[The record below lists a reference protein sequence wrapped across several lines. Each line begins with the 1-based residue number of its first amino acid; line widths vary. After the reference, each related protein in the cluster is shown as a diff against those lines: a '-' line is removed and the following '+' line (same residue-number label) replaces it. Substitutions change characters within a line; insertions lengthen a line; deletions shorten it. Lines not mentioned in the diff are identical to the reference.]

1 MHCLIK
7 FNKMDDGDS
16 EKQTKQIKRKGA
28 SFDVLQRY
36 ITNVSDVLSTT
47 WLRCTIQTNDG
58 TDGFVL
64 GSRRYLLLNFRFFLV
79 GVYISYEI
87 FK

>member
-1 MHCLIK
+1 
-7 FNKMDDGDS
+7 MDEGDS
-16 EKQTKQIKRKGA
+16 EKNNKQTKRKGA

-47 WLRCTIQTNDG
+47 WLRCTIQANDG
-58 TDGFVL
+58 TDRFVL
-64 GSRRYLLLNFRFFLV
+64 GSRRYLLLNFRLFLV
-79 GVYISYEI
+79 SLYIAYEV

>member
-1 MHCLIK
+1 MHCLTK
-7 FNKMDDGDS
+7 FIKMDESDS
-16 EKQTKQIKRKGA
+16 EKQTKQTKTKGA

-47 WLRCTIQTNDG
+47 WLRCTIQANDG
-58 TDGFVL
+58 TDRFVL
-64 GSRRYLLLNFRFFLV
+64 GSRRYLLLNFRLFLV
-79 GVYISYEI
+79 SLYIAYEI